1 MHGRGR
7 LAAEGGSDIRGLPL
21 EDVFPWL
28 DLKEE
33 QIEKIEVNDNK
44 NRILTLKGKIK
55 KHHINGK
62 HYTSIIL
69 TDITELT
76 KLKAKYKQ
84 TNCIKQKY
92 EQALESLFEGVII
105 TDSEGKIIY
114 VNKAQEELDNVTK
127 DDVYNKKATEVF
139 NLDNESSVLM
149 QALITKKEVPER
161 HQYYINMVGHAVNI
175 VTYGYPLTVNGKV
188 VGAVAICRDTTKA
201 KELAEMVLDYYDTR
215 SNGQIIK
222 PSAEKAK
229 TRDNLYTFKDLIGNN
244 AAFKEAIRWAQVS
257 AETDSSVLIYGLT
270 GTGKELFAQ
279 SVHSHSNRK
288 NGPFIGINC
297 AALPESL
304 LESILFGTVKG
315 AFTGAIDRP
324 GLFEQANGGTLFLDE
339 LNSMPL
345 GLQAKLLR
353 VLQDGTIRRVGGTQD
368 ISVDVR
374 IISSLN
380 TDPNEAVNKK
390 VLRQDLFYRLA
401 VVSIRI
407 PPLKE
412 RRDDI
417 PMLTSFFI
425 GKHNR
430 KLKKS
435 VKDISPEVMQ
445 CFLNYHWP
453 GNVRELEHVIE
464 CAMVVIGDGSYIT
477 LDHLPHHLIECY
489 AQQQDEHDE
498 VNQLVI
504 LDADFRKQTHHNN
517 RKKTNYI
524 LKHKIDST
532 ERDLIVKILS
542 ETQGNVSRTARILG
556 ISRQSLQYRLKKY
569 NINRANL
576 VPTT

>member
-1 MHGRGR
+1 MQKRGR
-7 LAAEGGSDIRGLPL
+7 LAAEKVSDIRGLPL

-33 QIEKIEVNDNK
+33 QIEKIEVMDDK
-44 NRILTLKGKIK
+44 NRILTLRGKIK
-55 KHHINGK
+55 KHHINSQQ
-62 HYTSIIL
+62 YTSIIL

-76 KLKAKYKQ
+76 KLKAKYKR
-84 TNCIKQKY
+84 TYCIKQKY

-114 VNKAQEELDNVTK
+114 INKAQEKLDNVTK
-127 DDVYNKKATEVF
+127 DEVYNKKATEVF

-175 VTYGYPLTVNGKV
+175 VTYGYPLVVNGKV

-201 KELAEMVLDYYDTR
+201 RELAEMVLDYYDTR
-215 SNGQIIK
+215 SK
-222 PSAEKAK
+222 PQSIRPAAVK
-229 TRDNLYTFKDLIGNN
+229 TKIRDNYYTFKDLIGNN

-257 AETDSSVLIYGLT
+257 AQTDSNVLIYGLT

-279 SVHSHSNRK
+279 SIHSHSNRK

-353 VLQDGTIRRVGGTQD
+353 VLQEGTIRRVGGIQD
-368 ISVDVR
+368 ISFDAR

-380 TDPNEAVNKK
+380 MDPNEAIKK
-390 VLRQDLFYRLA
+390 KLLRQDLFYRLA

-412 RRDDI
+412 RQDDI
-417 PMLTSFFI
+417 PVLTSYFI

-430 KLKKS
+430 KLNKN
-435 VKDISPEVMQ
+435 VKNISPEVMK

-477 LDHLPHHLIECY
+477 LNHLPHHLIECY
-489 AQQQDEHDE
+489 EQQQDDYDE
-498 VNQLVI
+498 VNHLDNV
-504 LDADFRKQTHHNN
+504 DADYRKHSNDNN
-517 RKKTNYI
+517 RKKTSYI

-532 ERDLIVKILS
+532 EKDLIVKILS
-542 ETQGNVSRTARILG
+542 ETQGNVSKTARILG

-569 NINRANL
+569 NIDRTEL
-576 VPTT
+576 TTTP

>member
-1 MHGRGR
+1 M
-7 LAAEGGSDIRGLPL
+7 AAQGGSDIRGFPL

-28 DLKEE
+28 DLKEA
-33 QIEKIEVNDNK
+33 QIEKIEVIDNK
-44 NRILTLKGKIK
+44 NRILTLQGKIK
-55 KHHINGK
+55 KHQINNK
-62 HYTSIIL
+62 YYTSIIL
-69 TDITELT
+69 TDITDLT
-76 KLKAKYKQ
+76 KLKEKYKQ
-84 TNCIKQKY
+84 TKCIKQKY

-105 TDSEGKIIY
+105 TDCEGRIIY
-114 VNKAQEELDNVTK
+114 INKAQEELDNVRK
-127 DDVYNKKATEVF
+127 EDVYNKKATEVF

-175 VTYGYPLTVNGKV
+175 VTYGYPLMVNGKV

-201 KELAEMVLDYYDTR
+201 KELAEMVLDYYDNR
-215 SNGQIIK
+215 SNGREIK
-222 PSAEKAK
+222 PAAAKGK

-244 AAFKEAIRWAQVS
+244 AAFREAIRWAQVS
-257 AETDSSVLIYGLT
+257 AETDSNILIYGLT

-279 SVHSHSNRK
+279 SIHSHSKRK

-353 VLQDGTIRRVGGTQD
+353 VLQDGTIRRVGGIQD

-380 TDPNEAVNKK
+380 MDPNEAVNKK

-417 PMLTSFFI
+417 PMLTSYFI
-425 GKHNR
+425 GKYKR
-430 KLKKS
+430 KLNKP
-435 VKDISPEVMQ
+435 VKNISPEVMQ
-445 CFLNYHWP
+445 CFMNYHWP

-464 CAMVVIGDGSYIT
+464 CAMVVIGDSDYIT

-489 AQQQDEHDE
+489 ARQQDEHEE

-532 ERDLIVKILS
+532 ERDLIIKILS

-569 NINRANL
+569 NINRTKL
-576 VPTT
+576 TTTT

>member
-1 MHGRGR
+1 
-7 LAAEGGSDIRGLPL
+7 
-21 EDVFPWL
+21 
-28 DLKEE
+28 
-33 QIEKIEVNDNK
+33 
-44 NRILTLKGKIK
+44 
-55 KHHINGK
+55 
-62 HYTSIIL
+62 
-69 TDITELT
+69 
-76 KLKAKYKQ
+76 
-84 TNCIKQKY
+84 
-92 EQALESLFEGVII
+92 
-105 TDSEGKIIY
+105 
-114 VNKAQEELDNVTK
+114 
-127 DDVYNKKATEVF
+127 
-139 NLDNESSVLM
+139 
-149 QALITKKEVPER
+149 
-161 HQYYINMVGHAVNI
+161 
-175 VTYGYPLTVNGKV
+175 
-188 VGAVAICRDTTKA
+188 
-201 KELAEMVLDYYDTR
+201 
-215 SNGQIIK
+215 
-222 PSAEKAK
+222 
-229 TRDNLYTFKDLIGNN
+229 
-244 AAFKEAIRWAQVS
+244 
-257 AETDSSVLIYGLT
+257 LT

-279 SVHSHSNRK
+279 SIHSHSKRK

-417 PMLTSFFI
+417 PMLTSYFI
-425 GKHNR
+425 GKYKR
-430 KLKKS
+430 KLNKP
-435 VKDISPEVMQ
+435 VKNISPEVMQ
-445 CFLNYHWP
+445 CFMNYHWP

-464 CAMVVIGDGSYIT
+464 CAMVVIGDSDYIT

-489 AQQQDEHDE
+489 ARQQDEHEE

-532 ERDLIVKILS
+532 ERDLIIKILS

-569 NINRANL
+569 NINRTKL
-576 VPTT
+576 TTTT